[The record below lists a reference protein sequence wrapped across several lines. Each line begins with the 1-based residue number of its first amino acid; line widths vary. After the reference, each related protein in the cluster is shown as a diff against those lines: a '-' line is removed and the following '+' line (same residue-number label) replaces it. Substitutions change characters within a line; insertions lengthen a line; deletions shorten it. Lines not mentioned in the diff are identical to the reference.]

1 MSEENKAIIRR
12 LYDEAIGGGNLALID
27 ELYAH
32 DVELHVPGLP
42 EDPYGPESIKRM
54 YQLVRDVFPKIR
66 VTIEDLIAEN
76 DKVVAN
82 VVFRGPHLGR
92 GQGTSARNPLV
103 AWARIDIYRLFQGRI
118 VEQWAD
124 RNDTGALQQLG
135 IS

>member
-1 MSEENKAIIRR
+1 VSEENKAIIRR
-12 LYDEAIGGGNLALID
+12 LYDEAIGGGNLSLID

-54 YQLVRDVFPKIR
+54 YQLIRDVFPQIR
-66 VTIEDLIAEN
+66 VTIEDLVAEN

-103 AWARIDIYRLFQGRI
+103 TWARIDIYRLFQGRI